1 MRRAA
6 ILSLALGV
14 AGCASRQSRGTVSAD
29 QAYLQGAADAAKQ
42 LYWAKQ
48 ALEAPRGAVPA
59 GRTEYYTWQESGET
73 RDGRRL
79 APETVAVPVFIPDPA
94 PAAQDR

>member
-1 MRRAA
+1 MRTAA
-6 ILSLALGV
+6 ILALALAA
-14 AGCASRQSRGTVSAD
+14 AGCSSARSRGPSSAD

-59 GRTEYYTWQESGET
+59 GRTEYYTWEDPG
-73 RDGRRL
+73 RAGDGRRL
-79 APETVAVPVFIPDPA
+79 APETVAVPVFVPDPA